1 MTKSSI
7 LPLFTVSDF
16 IVSLNQI
23 LEFSFP
29 TVEVEGEVSSFKIN
43 QNKYVFFDI
52 KDEGGS
58 IGCFMTTWQLRQ
70 PIEDGMKIIVT
81 ATPKLTQWGKFSL
94 TVKAIRPVGEGSIK
108 KSFELLKIK
117 LDKEGLFTPE
127 RKRELPIIPR
137 HVAVVS
143 SVDAAGY
150 ADFIKIINNRWGGM
164 EVSVANVQVQGASA
178 PDQIIRAIKYFNQL
192 EILPEVLVIVRG
204 GGSVDDLATFN
215 DELLVRA
222 IASSRIP
229 TLVGVGHEIDESLA
243 DLVADKR
250 ASTPSNA
257 AEILVPDK
265 REVIGRLN
273 IQMTG
278 LLPRVEKLIETEQKA
293 LATKIDVVLT
303 TINQKIEDTKWRI
316 DRYKQLI
323 DQINPN
329 KVLERG
335 YAIWRGQALEGSMIE
350 VETSKHIMKAE
361 VKNVRQK

>member
-52 KDEGGS
+52 KDDGGS

-81 ATPKLTQWGKFSL
+81 ATPKLTQRGKFSL

-229 TLVGVGHEIDESLA
+229 TLVVCWS
-243 DLVADKR
+243 
-250 ASTPSNA
+250 
-257 AEILVPDK
+257 
-265 REVIGRLN
+265 
-273 IQMTG
+273 
-278 LLPRVEKLIETEQKA
+278 
-293 LATKIDVVLT
+293 
-303 TINQKIEDTKWRI
+303 
-316 DRYKQLI
+316 
-323 DQINPN
+323 
-329 KVLERG
+329 
-335 YAIWRGQALEGSMIE
+335 
-350 VETSKHIMKAE
+350 
-361 VKNVRQK
+361 